1 VSDLEANL
9 PALQREARQ
18 LLRWAANP
26 TTNPKHSRAFFEANQ
41 EGVHDGGEWLEV
53 NVVQLGGG
61 PLNKGL
67 CSGDSGYG
75 GQKGDLLAAL
85 CYVMRKHQQ
94 SSVSAGATENGGGHS
109 NSMLTTLAAVN
120 AFNRG
125 TVTEKN
131 VVTLPGGLQVDLSGT
146 GNAFWRHFP
155 HDHLPRQALDKHIR
169 KVFIYNEAFS
179 LHPCRRRSDCVVRR
193 CGHPAGPPLYIAR
206 RDAYLAALRSD

>member
-75 GQKGDLLAAL
+75 GQKRDLLAAL

-94 SSVSAGATENGGGHS
+94 SSVSAGAENGGGHS

-155 HDHLPRQALDKHIR
+155 H
-169 KVFIYNEAFS
+169 
-179 LHPCRRRSDCVVRR
+179 RRRSFAKT
-193 CGHPAGPPLYIAR
+193 GSGQAH
-206 RDAYLAALRSD
+206 

>member
-1 VSDLEANL
+1 MSENDCRTRRWDDASSISAELAALVSDLEANL

-146 GNAFWRHFP
+146 GNAFWRHVP
-155 HDHLPRQALDKHIR
+155 HQ
-169 KVFIYNEAFS
+169 
-179 LHPCRRRSDCVVRR
+179 RRSFAKT
-193 CGHPAGPPLYIAR
+193 GSGQAH
-206 RDAYLAALRSD
+206 